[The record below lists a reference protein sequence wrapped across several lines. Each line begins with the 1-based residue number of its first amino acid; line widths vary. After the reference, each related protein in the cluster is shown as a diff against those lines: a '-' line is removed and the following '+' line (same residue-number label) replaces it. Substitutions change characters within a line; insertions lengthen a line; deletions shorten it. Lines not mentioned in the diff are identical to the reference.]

1 MLLPLSHLLPLYLDS
16 KPLYDRLPRK
26 ISEHLMKSD
35 GFVTG
40 IDIGAN
46 IGDTVAAF
54 MISNDNRFLAIEPNH
69 HFKQYLDKN
78 HERSGN
84 VVSIS
89 VLCSSITAET
99 CVVVKEQFGTA
110 CIETSTDGA
119 VMKQYTLD
127 EIIATLPE
135 FNQANVLKIDTDGY
149 DLKILLGA
157 RSFIE
162 RNQPAVLF
170 ECDAFS
176 NGQYLE
182 EFFRCISLF
191 RECGYESFLLYDHLG
206 YFMGEYILADP
217 SFRSFFSNL
226 LNWQMHS
233 KTIYFDILF
242 LPPEKMEIFH
252 IENYGPRQ

>member
-1 MLLPLSHLLPLYLDS
+1 
-16 KPLYDRLPRK
+16 
-26 ISEHLMKSD
+26 MKSD
-35 GFVTG
+35 GYVTA

-54 MISNDNRFLAIEPNH
+54 MISDANRFLAIEPNA
-69 HFKQYLDKN
+69 HFRQYLDKN
-78 HERSGN
+78 HEKSRN
-84 VVSIS
+84 VVSIA
-89 VLCSSITAET
+89 VLCSSISAGT

-127 EIIATLPE
+127 EIITTLPE

-176 NGQYLE
+176 NDQYLE
-182 EFFRCISLF
+182 EFFSCISLF
-191 RECGYESFLLYDHLG
+191 RECGYRSFLLYDNCG
-206 YFMGEYILADP
+206 YFMGEYVLSDP
-217 SFRSFFSNL
+217 GFEQFFSNL
-226 LNWQMHS
+226 LKWQMNTR
-233 KTIYFDILF
+233 TIYFDILF
-242 LPPEKMEIFH
+242 FPPEKMEIFRL
-252 IENYGPRQ
+252 ENLAPRQ